1 MFCHFQNTSLINLVK
16 ISSCIFI
23 LFILHIVYMYTHKL
37 NTHIDIYNY
46 LHMQKTQLLKS
57 FQQFLDVQRAIT
69 YSQKI
74 SWEET
79 ENITFVLPNSRS
91 GKIPKLIITSVRI
104 ASL

>member
-46 LHMQKTQLLKS
+46 LHIQKTQLLKS
-57 FQQFLDVQRAIT
+57 FQQFLDVQRANSIPT
-69 YSQKI
+69 KNHLGRDRKYHLRPSQFKI
-74 SWEET
+74 RQ
-79 ENITFVLPNSRS
+79 NP
-91 GKIPKLIITSVRI
+91 
-104 ASL
+104 